1 MFVTTEKRGVE
12 ELQEK
17 KYCYPQYNSFIEI
30 RRSIKVCIAEMLS
43 AEPFLLQ
50 NASSGLTIEPVQ
62 TKTTTIK
69 SPFLRLE
76 IPPLLLLLLSKPQ
89 SRPSSMSH
97 MYPELLTH
105 IHTTQDNSC
114 IDDKYG
120 VRFHYV
126 LGPTL
131 SISYVT
137 CAPISQNS
145 SHLAMMRSPIPIYIE
160 FHCNTRTR
168 LLAYIYK
175 SRGLHR
181 QPAIFDFLAACIL

>member
-76 IPPLLLLLLSKPQ
+76 IPPLLLLLLLSKPQ

-105 IHTTQDNSC
+105 IHMTQDNSR
-114 IDDKYG
+114 IDDKYR

-126 LGPTL
+126 LGHTL
-131 SISYVT
+131 GISHVT
-137 CAPISQNS
+137 CARISQNS
-145 SHLAMMRSPIPIYIE
+145 SHLTMKQSPNPIRIP
-160 FHCNTRTR
+160 FRCNAQIR
-168 LLAYIYK
+168 LLVITHIATFVKKI
-175 SRGLHR
+175 
-181 QPAIFDFLAACIL
+181 